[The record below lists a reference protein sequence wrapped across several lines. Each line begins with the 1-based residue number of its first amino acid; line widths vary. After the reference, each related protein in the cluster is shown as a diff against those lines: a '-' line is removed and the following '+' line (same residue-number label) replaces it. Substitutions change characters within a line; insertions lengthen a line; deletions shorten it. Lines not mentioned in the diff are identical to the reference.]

1 MVKRCPFNH
10 DECGDFCALFISP
23 DELNELVANRLTSIG
38 AFDKNH
44 GLCSLKSVAL
54 VQSRTLFEKTSVNK
68 F

>member
-1 MVKRCPFNH
+1 MVKKCPCNH

-23 DELNELVANRLTSIG
+23 DELNELVASRLSSIG
-38 AFDKNH
+38 AFDRQN

>member
-1 MVKRCPFNH
+1 MVKKCPFNH

-23 DELNELVANRLTSIG
+23 DELNELVVNRLSSIG
-38 AFDKNH
+38 AFDKGN
-44 GLCSLKSVAL
+44 GLCALKNIAL